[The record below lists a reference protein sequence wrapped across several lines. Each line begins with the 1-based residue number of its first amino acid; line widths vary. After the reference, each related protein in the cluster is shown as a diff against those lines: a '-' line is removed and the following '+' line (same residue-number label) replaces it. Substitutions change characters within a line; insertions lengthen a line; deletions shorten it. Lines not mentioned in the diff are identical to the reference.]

1 MRAALIVLLSL
12 TAIACSKESASDA
25 HLKQAGA
32 EAKAAVAD
40 VGKAVDATAPAI
52 KQAGAQMGRGLKAAD
67 ADLKASAKRAKDKVE
82 DAD

>member
-1 MRAALIVLLSL
+1 MRVALIVLLSL

-32 EAKAAVAD
+32 EAKAAIKD
-40 VGKAVDATAPAI
+40 VGKAVDAPAPAI
-52 KQAGAQMGRGLKAAD
+52 KQAGAQIGHGLKTAD
-67 ADLKASAKRAKDKVE
+67 ADLKASAKRAKEKID